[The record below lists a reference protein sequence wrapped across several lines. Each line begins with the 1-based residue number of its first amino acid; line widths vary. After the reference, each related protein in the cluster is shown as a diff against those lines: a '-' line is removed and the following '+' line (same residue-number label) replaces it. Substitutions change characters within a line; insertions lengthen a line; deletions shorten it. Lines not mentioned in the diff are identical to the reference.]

1 MTALG
6 FAIFF
11 LGVSLITVGAEISKC
26 KLDLGLL
33 VDTTK
38 SIKYENLPILKDA
51 LRYLMNQFDVSPK
64 RTHVSLQTFDRR
76 STLHNKFN
84 DDNYH
89 SNKAINDLIT
99 NSITKL
105 DQPTRLDIALK
116 TAKELMFTEQSGQR
130 PGVRSAMVL
139 YTDGRSHP
147 STEDFFLE
155 IVSLKTRGVR
165 IIVVGIGPDARKNKY
180 RQVLEY
186 IGGTNL
192 FYVDDYASLDNATQ
206 DIKKLICPPDPCENS
221 KGMDVAFIVDKTKS
235 LGVAN
240 FLLLKGFLLELV
252 AAMHIGPN
260 ATHTAIM
267 TFSRK
272 PKVLSTFAE
281 TKFYSNEAV
290 HQFIAEI
297 PVFLGDRTFTDKAL
311 MAAANKLFIERAGDR
326 QKYPNV
332 LILLTDGRTNP
343 KSQKF
348 SEITPKL
355 KEKNV
360 RIIAVGI
367 GQYEDFQGQLEEIAG
382 NNVHNASNFDE
393 LSNLFNDILAETCS
407 VDGGFSGWSFW
418 SDCSLTCGGGV
429 QTRTRTCTYPPPQGY
444 GEDCDGPLQD
454 DQACNKSPCPGD
466 DEGQIE
472 AFKHP

>member
-1 MTALG
+1 M
-6 FAIFF
+6 F
-11 LGVSLITVGAEISKC
+11 
-26 KLDLGLL
+26 
-33 VDTTK
+33 
-38 SIKYENLPILKDA
+38 LPIA
-51 LRYLMNQFDVSPK
+51 
-64 RTHVSLQTFDRR
+64 
-76 STLHNKFN
+76 
-84 DDNYH
+84 
-89 SNKAINDLIT
+89 
-99 NSITKL
+99 
-105 DQPTRLDIALK
+105 
-116 TAKELMFTEQSGQR
+116 
-130 PGVRSAMVL
+130 
-139 YTDGRSHP
+139 
-147 STEDFFLE
+147 
-155 IVSLKTRGVR
+155 
-165 IIVVGIGPDARKNKY
+165 
-180 RQVLEY
+180 
-186 IGGTNL
+186 
-192 FYVDDYASLDNATQ
+192 
-206 DIKKLICPPDPCENS
+206 PDPCENS

-355 KEKNV
+355 KVRLKNTN
-360 RIIAVGI
+360 
-367 GQYEDFQGQLEEIAG
+367 YW
-382 NNVHNASNFDE
+382 
-393 LSNLFNDILAETCS
+393 LFFKI
-407 VDGGFSGWSFW
+407 SFNRY
-418 SDCSLTCGGGV
+418 C
-429 QTRTRTCTYPPPQGY
+429 QR
-444 GEDCDGPLQD
+444 
-454 DQACNKSPCPGD
+454 
-466 DEGQIE
+466 
-472 AFKHP
+472 